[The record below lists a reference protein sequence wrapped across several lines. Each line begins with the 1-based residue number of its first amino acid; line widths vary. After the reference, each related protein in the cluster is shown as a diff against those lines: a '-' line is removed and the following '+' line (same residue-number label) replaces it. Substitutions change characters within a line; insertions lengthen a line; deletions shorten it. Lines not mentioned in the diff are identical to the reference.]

1 MDIQIFRRSKL
12 LLALFV
18 FSLLGALVTFT
29 FAIEPGAR
37 SQLKLQD
44 FIFVAFSGIG
54 AISLYLIFAVDV
66 CRDDRKGY
74 LRKLM
79 SMIVPTAGLVFAV
92 FVLTRT
98 LGIV

>member
-1 MDIQIFRRSKL
+1 MDIRVYWRSKL

-29 FAIEPGAR
+29 FASEPGVR

-44 FIFVAFSGIG
+44 FIFVAFCGIG
-54 AISLYLIFAVDV
+54 ALSLYLIFAVDV

-79 SMIVPTAGLVFAV
+79 SMIVPTAGLVFV
-92 FVLTRT
+92 IFVLTRM